1 MQFGQSVPHLEIMDF
16 LVAIILL
23 QIIVKST
30 EAHVLN
36 ATLQQIDGEFSLKFG
51 ELIDSDHTV
60 AWGTFDDDIPNSGWS
75 YLEIKTF
82 PTFNNETQV

>member
-1 MQFGQSVPHLEIMDF
+1 MDF

-51 ELIDSDHTV
+51 ARIDSDHTV

-82 PTFNNETQV
+82 PTFNNETQVTVCFFDR